1 MCETNVVGPKTIL
14 FILMAKTHC
23 LIRHSLFAGMLSVLL
38 FPALTAAQQV
48 PVAPVETP
56 QQTQQPEPNRPAQPT
71 TPQNEAKPNV
81 QGTGPGA
88 PVDSTSYK
96 VGPADILNIR
106 VWDEPQFSG
115 PVSVQQN
122 GNITLPLVGDLKAGG
137 KTPVQIEDEI
147 TKTLT
152 KYIVRPLV
160 TVTVQEVGSRRYYM
174 VGQIG
179 HAGEYPLVVPTTIL
193 EAISKAGGPLEFANT
208 KKIYV
213 LRGDK
218 RIPFNWKEVLKGK
231 HMDQNIQL
239 QPGDTIV
246 IP

>member
-1 MCETNVVGPKTIL
+1 MCETNIVRIKKIL
-14 FILMAKTHC
+14 FSLMAKTHC
-23 LIRHSLFAGMLSVLL
+23 LNRHLLFEGLLFVLL
-38 FPALTAAQQV
+38 LPAFAVAQQV

-56 QQTQQPEPNRPAQPT
+56 QQQPNQPARPT
-71 TPQNEAKPNV
+71 NPQNEQKPNA

-122 GNITLPLVGDLKAGG
+122 GNITLPLIGDLKAGG
-137 KTPVQIEDEI
+137 ETPVHIEAEI
-147 TKTLT
+147 TKALT

-179 HAGEYPLVVPTTIL
+179 RPGEYPLIVPTTIL

-231 HMDQNIQL
+231 HMDQNIL
-239 QPGDTIV
+239 LKPGDTIV

>member
-1 MCETNVVGPKTIL
+1 MCETNLVRSKTARIY
-14 FILMAKTHC
+14 LMAKTHC
-23 LIRHSLFAGMLSVLL
+23 LTRHLLFKGLFCVLL
-38 FPALTAAQQV
+38 LPAFAAAQQV
-48 PVAPVETP
+48 PVAPAETP
-56 QQTQQPEPNRPAQPT
+56 QQTQPQQPNRPAQPT
-71 TPQNEAKPNV
+71 TPQNEQKPNV
-81 QGTGPGA
+81 GGTGPGA

-96 VGPADILNIR
+96 VGPADVLYIR

-122 GNITLPLVGDLKAGG
+122 GNITLALVGDLKAGG
-137 KTPVQIEDEI
+137 RTPVQIEDEI
-147 TKTLT
+147 TKALA
-152 KYIVRPLV
+152 KYIVKPLV

-179 HAGEYPLVVPTTIL
+179 RPGEYPLIVPTTIL
-193 EAISKAGGPLEFANT
+193 EAISKAGGPLEFANA
-208 KKIYV
+208 KKIYI

>member
-1 MCETNVVGPKTIL
+1 MLKNSCRFRRFL
-14 FILMAKTHC
+14 FQ
-23 LIRHSLFAGMLSVLL
+23 SLPFVLVL
-38 FPALTAAQQV
+38 PAFSAAQQV

-56 QQTQQPEPNRPAQPT
+56 TQQQTQPAKPAQPAN
-71 TPQNEAKPNV
+71 PQNEQKPNAQV
-81 QGTGPGA
+81 NGPGA

-96 VGPADILNIR
+96 VGPADILSIR

-115 PVSVQQN
+115 PVIVQQN
-122 GNITLPLVGDLKAGG
+122 GNVTLPLVGDLKAGG
-137 KTPVQIEDEI
+137 QTPVQIEDEI
-147 TKTLT
+147 TKALT
-152 KYIVRPLV
+152 KYIVKPLV

-174 VGQIG
+174 DGQI
-179 HAGEYPLVVPTTIL
+179 ARPGEYPLVVPTTVL
-193 EAISKAGGPLEFANT
+193 EAISKAGGPLEFANS

-231 HMDQNIQL
+231 RMDQNIQL
-239 QPGDTIV
+239 KPGDIIV